1 VAVIEAPPRPRPGR
15 RVPPIRDVAAALG
28 AFGLLVVPLLA
39 LKFASGK
46 FPLDLAVYREAGRV
60 VLHGGNPYAPA
71 FGRDLRVPLPFT
83 YPPFA
88 AMAAVVLALVPNA
101 LLGAL
106 WTALSLGLLGA
117 IAWLAFR
124 PAIQR
129 VEREPPVAR
138 WPAWQRAAAFGAVV
152 GLLAWTVPL
161 NETISFGQ
169 VNLVL
174 AGACLLDCSRPS
186 GRRGVLVGLA
196 TAIKLTPGIFVAY
209 FAVTRQWA
217 AAARAAAVALAC
229 EVLATVVLPHP
240 SRQYWLHL
248 AWTPGRTGN
257 PGYFTNQSLY
267 GVVTRLH
274 LPLVLWPLLAAG
286 AGVLGLWRAA
296 RAHAAGAELAAVA
309 LVGLTGVLVS
319 PISWQHHAV
328 WIIVVL
334 GVLAAWAATLH
345 EAAVVVGVLV
355 LFLIPFPLLGHGL
368 LSGTGPL
375 QVVLVNADVLAFVAL
390 LALLPL
396 ARPNRVTLA

>member
-1 VAVIEAPPRPRPGR
+1 
-15 RVPPIRDVAAALG
+15 VAAAVG

-46 FPLDLAVYREAGRV
+46 YPLDLAVYREAGRV

-71 FGRDLRVPLPFT
+71 FGSHLRVPLPFT

-88 AMAAVVLALVPNA
+88 AVAAVALALVPTE

-117 IAWLAFR
+117 IAWVAFR
-124 PAIQR
+124 PAIRRAEEQ
-129 VEREPPVAR
+129 PPMAR
-138 WPAWQRAAAFGAVV
+138 WPSWQRAAAFGAIV
-152 GLLAWTVPL
+152 GLIAWTVPL
-161 NETISFGQ
+161 SETIDFGQ
-169 VNLVL
+169 INLLL
-174 AGACLLDCSRPS
+174 AGACLLDCLRPS

-209 FAVTRQWA
+209 FAITRQWA
-217 AAARAAAVALAC
+217 AAVRAAAVILAC
-229 EVLATVVLPHP
+229 EALAAVVLPRP

-274 LPLVLWPLLAAG
+274 LPLVVWPFLAAG
-286 AGVLGLWRAA
+286 AGVLGLRRAA
-296 RAHAAGAELAAVA
+296 RAHQTGAELAAVA

-334 GVLAAWAATLH
+334 GVLAAWAETPKQ
-345 EAAVVVGVLV
+345 AALVVGVLA
-355 LFLIPFPLLGHGL
+355 LFVIPFPLLGHGP

-375 QVVLVNADVLAFVAL
+375 RVVLVNTDVLAFVAL
-390 LALLPL
+390 LALLPF
-396 ARPNRVTLA
+396 RGRVTLSRR